1 MKYILII
8 TLLLFISSENIF
20 SQDNKVLEGIKSI
33 NIKFY
38 VVHPWKKVVGTCN
51 EPKIESLK
59 LTGTKDFP
67 ISSSTFTV
75 KCSLLNMKTG
85 DANRDSHM
93 LEVLGFP
100 DYKEIIFSAI
110 STQADKDL
118 NYKFT
123 GELNIKGKTKPINF
137 SAKLTKDNSI
147 TLKGNFEIL
156 LSEFSVE
163 RPALLFVPISDTVKI
178 EVEILL

>member
-1 MKYILII
+1 MKHF
-8 TLLLFISSENIF
+8 TLVLLFLLFSENII
-20 SQDNKVLEGIKSI
+20 SQDNKGIEAIKSI

-59 LTGTKDFP
+59 LTGSKDFP
-67 ISSSTFTV
+67 TPLSPFTV
-75 KCSLLNMKTG
+75 KCTLLNMKTG

-100 DYKEIIFSAI
+100 DFKEIIFFVA
-110 STQADKDL
+110 STQTDKDL

-123 GELNIKGKTKPINF
+123 GDLNIKGKTNPINF
-137 SAKLTKDNSI
+137 LAKLNKDNSYSI
-147 TLKGNFEIL
+147 KGSFEIL

-178 EVEILL
+178 EIEIML